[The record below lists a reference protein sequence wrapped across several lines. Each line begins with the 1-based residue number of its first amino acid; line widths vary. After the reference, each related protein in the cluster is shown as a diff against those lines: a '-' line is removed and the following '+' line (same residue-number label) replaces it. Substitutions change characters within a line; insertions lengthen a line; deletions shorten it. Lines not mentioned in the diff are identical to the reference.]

1 MTNPDWDVGTHGGRD
16 RERIAIST
24 LKAWPKGL
32 KYLIVCFLVRTEMTI
47 FEVDAWH
54 WELLFNDCYQRKK
67 FLHWQFFSWTQSA
80 EQQKNLIQHENN
92 STVILVLQIFAM
104 VEGVAQLGSSIHSFN
119 PFGLDSNPIIKIMI
133 CIFVDRSAKT
143 KKRKQTVNGLV
154 IAKLLT
160 GRSHM
165 TSFSHS
171 PTHL

>member
-1 MTNPDWDVGTHGGRD
+1 MFLPLWQIKVQASLVTNPDWDVGTHGGRD

-80 EQQKNLIQHENN
+80 KQQKNLIHHENY
-92 STVILVLQIFAM
+92 STVMVLQIFAM

-119 PFGLDSNPIIKIMI
+119 PFGLDSNPIIKLLL
-133 CIFVDRSAKT
+133 VLSSSTKSKT
-143 KKRKQTVNGLV
+143 
-154 IAKLLT
+154 
-160 GRSHM
+160 
-165 TSFSHS
+165 
-171 PTHL
+171 